1 MTSRD
6 EHADVDET
14 ARTQPAATLQ
24 GMVPVG
30 LIEALKEGTGLTG
43 SLLVIAGAAAD
54 IGTHWVVT
62 DSSILGREPDQL
74 LLRDPEISRRHAQV
88 VVESGLHFLRDL
100 GSTNGTLL
108 NGLPVTDDEILRN
121 GDKIA
126 LGRTVIK
133 FTLVDPAEATTLE
146 RMATLA
152 GSDPL
157 TGLMA
162 KHRFDA
168 MLTESFDVTQGDG
181 SPLSVLMMDMDG
193 LKAINTAHGHPVGAH
208 TIAEVGRL
216 IGRIIGLHGEA
227 CRFGGDEF
235 SALLPG
241 SPLGV
246 GMRVAERIR
255 QGVEEA
261 TFRLGDVEVN
271 PTISIGVAERTADVH
286 SVRELV
292 TAADRALYR
301 AKDKGR
307 NAVSD

>member
-74 LLRDPEISRRHAQV
+74 LLRDPEISPRHAQV